1 MGKEKHKLVSRMPD
15 GRLIYGAA
23 AQQHIIK
30 EDGGWD
36 EHHKKF
42 AKTVIDSVMDKMYE
56 EQRKSVF
63 TVINGYKKAE

>member
-1 MGKEKHKLVSRMPD
+1 MSRKLVSRMPD

-42 AKTVIDSVMDKMYE
+42 ANEVINQVMDKMYKE
-56 EQRKSVF
+56 NNRKIF
-63 TVINGYKKAE
+63 TVVDNRKNA